1 MFWKEVNMA
10 TYKEL
15 LRTYKRK
22 AKLADDYM
30 RRLEKLSK
38 EDRQYRGVL
47 QFSYARARRDIDPWS
62 GKDAK
67 RFDTKPPRTKQGLEA
82 KIRDI
87 ERFLESPTSTKR
99 GIKKY
104 YQERA
109 KTMSERY
116 GVSANWEDMH
126 NFYSRG
132 IFEEMDRRFGSRT
145 ALVAFGKIQK
155 NAREIKKALK
165 ESSVDKYVASEFDGE
180 DLPVRRAIESMLS
193 DYKGDL
199 RKAGVKV

>member
-1 MFWKEVNMA
+1 MA

-15 LRTYKRK
+15 LSEYKRR

-30 RRLEKLSK
+30 RRLERLSK

-47 QFSYARARRDIDPWS
+47 QFAYARAQRDIKSWS

-82 KIRDI
+82 KLRDI
-87 ERFLESPTSTKR
+87 ERFIGSSTSTKTK
-99 GIKKY
+99 IKKFY
-104 YQERA
+104 MERA
-109 KTMSERY
+109 ATMAERY
-116 GVSANWEDMH
+116 GVSADWEEMH

-132 IFEEMDRRFGSRT
+132 IFENMDRRFGSRT

-155 NAREIKKALK
+155 NARQIKKALK
-165 ESSVDKYVASEFDGE
+165 ESSVDQYVAGEFEGE
-180 DLPVRRAIESMLS
+180 DLPVRRAIESMLT

-199 RKAGVKV
+199 RKAGVKI

>member
-1 MFWKEVNMA
+1 MA

-15 LRTYKRK
+15 LSKYKRK

-30 RRLEKLSK
+30 RRLERLSK
-38 EDRQYRGVL
+38 ENRQYRGVL
-47 QFSYARARRDIDPWS
+47 QFAYATAQRDIKAWS
-62 GKDAK
+62 GKTAK

-87 ERFLESPTSTKR
+87 EKFLESPTATKR

-104 YQERA
+104 YEERA

-126 NFYSRG
+126 KFYTRG
-132 IFEEMDRRFGSRT
+132 IFDDFDRRFGSRT
-145 ALVAFGKIQK
+145 ALIAFGKIQK
-155 NAREIKKALK
+155 NARQIKKALK
-165 ESSVDKYVASEFDGE
+165 ESSVDIYVAGEFEGE
-180 DLPVRRAIESMLS
+180 DLPVRRAIQTMLS
-193 DYKGDL
+193 DYRGDL
-199 RKAGVKV
+199 RKAGVNV